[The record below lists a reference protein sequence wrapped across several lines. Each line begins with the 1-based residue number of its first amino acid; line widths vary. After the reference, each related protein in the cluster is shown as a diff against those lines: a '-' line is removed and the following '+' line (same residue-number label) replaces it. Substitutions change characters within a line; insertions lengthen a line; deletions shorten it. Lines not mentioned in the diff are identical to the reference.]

1 MELVDGESLR
11 EILQKEGGRL
21 DVGRVVR
28 LAKQIADALAAA
40 HDVGI
45 VHRDV
50 KPENVMISVDSAV
63 LAGERTKVLDF
74 GIAVVPKNELSTS
87 QQPFL
92 PHSDPGQF
100 AGTIPYMAPEQLD
113 CQGHGPITPKT
124 DVYQLGVL
132 MYELLSGQT
141 PFAYTGMHGLSLV
154 MCIVQQDPRPLT
166 ALAPDVPNDLAYLIL
181 RMLAKEAG
189 ERPSMRDVLLELR
202 RIEPSGIGS
211 LSQAPVSRVGEGLG
225 RRSLLGMGLAGVA
238 VLAGVG
244 WWMMAESSTVTW
256 QVQSEPTG
264 AEVLDQA
271 GQSLGRTPWQE
282 VRARDIGH
290 KEIRLRLA
298 GYRSES
304 LLLDSGR
311 DYRRTVVLTK
321 SVESSPGSRPATA
334 R

>member
-1 MELVDGESLR
+1 MSTNTSHLPPRNIHFLDGNVSLC
-11 EILQKEGGRL
+11 LT
-21 DVGRVVR
+21 
-28 LAKQIADALAAA
+28 
-40 HDVGI
+40 
-45 VHRDV
+45 DV

-166 ALAPDVPNDLAYLIL
+166 ALAPDVPDDLAYLIL
-181 RMLAKEAG
+181 RMLAKSEVALAS
-189 ERPSMRDVLLELR
+189 ERFNRALPTRSRFYSEYLR
-202 RIEPSGIGS
+202 
-211 LSQAPVSRVGEGLG
+211 
-225 RRSLLGMGLAGVA
+225 
-238 VLAGVG
+238 
-244 WWMMAESSTVTW
+244 
-256 QVQSEPTG
+256 
-264 AEVLDQA
+264 
-271 GQSLGRTPWQE
+271 
-282 VRARDIGH
+282 
-290 KEIRLRLA
+290 
-298 GYRSES
+298 
-304 LLLDSGR
+304 
-311 DYRRTVVLTK
+311 
-321 SVESSPGSRPATA
+321 
-334 R
+334 